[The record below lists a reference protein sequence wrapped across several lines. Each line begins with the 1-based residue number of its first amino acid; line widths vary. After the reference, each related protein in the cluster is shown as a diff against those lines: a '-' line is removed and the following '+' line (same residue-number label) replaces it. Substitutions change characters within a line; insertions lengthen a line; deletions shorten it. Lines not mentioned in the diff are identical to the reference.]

1 VAVEENVAV
10 ACGSSV
16 DCLSIIN
23 VSIVSVSS
31 GSGSK
36 SGSYSK
42 ITTDS
47 KKVPA
52 LHSSENKSAK
62 RNSNIA

>member
-1 VAVEENVAV
+1 MLLIVVVAVRM
-10 ACGSSV
+10 SSV
-16 DCLSIIN
+16 
-23 VSIVSVSS
+23 
-31 GSGSK
+31 SGSK
-36 SGSYSK
+36 SDSNSK

-47 KKVPA
+47 KKVLA